1 MKIALIIASALLIVG
16 MIIGTIG
23 LASNSFNFK
32 EMDTM
37 KYTQNTY
44 SVSESFSHVAVD

>member
-23 LASNSFNFK
+23 LASNSFNFNFSIFICLGK
-32 EMDTM
+32 E
-37 KYTQNTY
+37 
-44 SVSESFSHVAVD
+44 EFIIAVVKFY